1 MRYYSNKHRGGLEM
15 IRIVIC
21 DDDPSFA
28 AAMTEKLTAE
38 ASKYDPELD
47 FKIGP
52 TFTAGE
58 LVLSYMEKSSFDI
71 IFLDIDMPNISG
83 FELAQEITRKNPKTL
98 IIFVSAYDNF
108 VYQSFA
114 YSPFRFLRKLHISE
128 EFSVAFEKAVE
139 KCISDTQGLS
149 FNASEG
155 NVTLRPSD
163 IMYFENDRNYYCIRC
178 ENGVSYKCRGT
189 IKSLD
194 SIYSDKRF
202 VKIHSGYIV
211 NLEHVAEVLS
221 GSEVKMKNGV
231 VLGISQS
238 HKTGF
243 KEAYMQFA
251 RRRYSR

>member
-1 MRYYSNKHRGGLEM
+1 MIGENTM
-15 IRIVIC
+15 IRIMIC
-21 DDDPSFA
+21 DDDPGLA
-28 AAMTEKLTAE
+28 AALSEKLTAL
-38 ASKYDPELD
+38 ASQYDDELD

-52 TFTAGE
+52 IFTDGN
-58 LVLSYMEKSSFDI
+58 LVLSFMDTMSFDI
-71 IFLDIDMPNISG
+71 IFLDIDMPKMSG
-83 FELAQEITRKNPKTL
+83 FELAQEITKRNPKAL

-114 YSPFRFLRKLHISE
+114 YSPFRFLRKLHLAE
-128 EFSVAFEKAVE
+128 ELPPAFEKAVE

-149 FNASEG
+149 FNSSEG

-211 NLEHVAEVLS
+211 NLEHVAEVIG
-221 GSEVKMKNGV
+221 GSEVRMKNGA

-238 HKTGF
+238 HKTSF
-243 KEAYMQFA
+243 KEAYMQFV